1 MTEGFAMGEGQGSS
15 AVRTEDAPYSLDYAA
30 LPVAH
35 TPPWG
40 MLTVWDVWLN
50 NVSLG
55 LFLVAAACA
64 AFGPASLIPV
74 VAWAFC
80 AAWAGLLLDLL
91 LLVMDLGD
99 PARFHHMLRTV
110 RPLSPMWV
118 GVWALSL
125 SSLFMALPA
134 LWGLAFLLEQGGML
148 PEGLALWTRL
158 PGAAGR
164 IAPAVLGM
172 GVLCA
177 SAGLLYKGVLFS
189 ATSRPVWKE
198 ARWFPAYLT
207 SGALL
212 LGGAAFMGIAAVCA
226 AGQSLP
232 HADVLLPAMLA
243 LLAVDTAFL
252 EGYLRPLLRK
262 SARSRCLHGAA
273 ALNALAAA
281 CLLWGSGAPAAL
293 CAVAAIALS
302 GGLARFAFV
311 MPDAVTFPLPPHRLR

>member
-1 MTEGFAMGEGQGSS
+1 MREDSAMREGQDSS
-15 AVRTEDAPYSLDYAA
+15 AVRAEDAPYSLDYAD

-55 LFLVAAACA
+55 LFLVAAACT
-64 AFGPASLIPV
+64 AFGPASLVPV

-125 SSLFMALPA
+125 SSLFMAFPA
-134 LWGLAFLLEQGGML
+134 LWGLATLLEQGGML

-158 PGAAGR
+158 PATAGGIAA
-164 IAPAVLGM
+164 AVLGL
-172 GVLCA
+172 GALCA

-212 LGGAAFMGIAAVCA
+212 LGCAAFTGIAALCG

-232 HADVLLPAMLA
+232 QPSVPVSAMLA
-243 LLAVDTAFL
+243 LLAVDAVFL
-252 EGYLRPLLRK
+252 EGHLRPLLCK
-262 SARSRCLHGAA
+262 STRGPCLHAAA
-273 ALNALAAA
+273 ALDMLAAA
-281 CLLWGSGAPAAL
+281 CLLWGGQSLAAAL
-293 CAVAAIALS
+293 CAVAAIVLS
-302 GGLARFAFV
+302 AWLGRLAFV
-311 MPDAVTFPLPPHRLR
+311 MPDASVE